1 MKLIYSFFVFMVL
14 FGLKPQ
20 KSADNREIIE
30 RTITSKEI
38 NAALQSV
45 IFLDEKGDFQTAE
58 YQCDTIIKKVENQN
72 FDASTND
79 VLMEIYTYKAIY
91 LQEKE
96 QIVSANDY
104 FEKSLLIFEKS
115 SKKNAAYLAF
125 IYPKLGNNYAKL
137 GDYEKALILHQ
148 KMLQIAIAKKD
159 LETEVQSYINL
170 SIALQNQGKVAEA
183 ILILEKAI
191 PKLQAI
197 SSERKALVF
206 SNYGSLLFQS
216 KNNNQQAINFLFKAE
231 KELKQNKTDTYILAG
246 VYKNLGEIY
255 ATLNLTKKAVAFYH
269 LAITNYKKSTVNR
282 KREIAKT
289 YLLIYQSNTIENQ
302 QNYLDSTALALTNKD
317 LKRIKVENLYAENT
331 FIPLFELA
339 ISQEKNPIQKLNYY
353 TNIFKVQ
360 QLIRSEYLFEEAKF
374 EILQNGSE
382 YLDAIFELCNQLYV
396 KNSDESYLYTAFD
409 FLESTKSI
417 LLIEEMLKQTNASK
431 IKDYQRFKVE
441 IKTQKALLISSNQ
454 EKNREQ
460 SKAIEAKIKQLTFDF
475 NLQNQYLTDVEKLS
489 YKPINAL
496 AFQKHILA
504 KDEMILNYFEGKN
517 SVYNLCLTKD
527 KISLKVILK
536 DSVYLNDLQDFKQLF
551 KFENRYAFNRQ
562 LAEKMG
568 NYLLPKNI
576 KKGSKIIVFTDKLL
590 NDIPFEALVYKHK
603 YFIENGDVYYAF
615 SVNLL
620 SLKREKKNS
629 KNEIISFAPIF
640 EDLKEKK
647 LSASENELHSIH
659 KILKGK
665 SFLREEANSAQFLDL
680 AKEYSIIHIST
691 HAKIDTQLQTASI
704 DFYDKSLFFSQIKE
718 EQFQANLLV
727 LSACETGIGEHKIG
741 EGSMSLARSFAY
753 TGIPSVVSSLW
764 KVNESSSVAI
774 FEEFYKNI
782 AQNATVSFAL
792 NNAKRKY
799 LNNKAIAEEKKQ
811 PYFWATFVLVGQDN
825 ILKVDKNSS
834 FPTILFSIVT
844 ILTIGFLG
852 LSLYSKKRK

>member
-1 MKLIYSFFVFMVL
+1 MKLIYSFFVFMLL

-45 IFLDEKGDFQTAE
+45 IFLDENGDFQTAE
-58 YQCDTIIKKVENQN
+58 YQCDTVIKKVENQN

-159 LETEVQSYINL
+159 LETEVQSYINV

-289 YLLIYQSNTIENQ
+289 YLLIYQLNIIDKQ
-302 QNYLDSTALALTNKD
+302 QNYLDSAALALTNKD

-396 KNSDESYLYTAFD
+396 KNGDESYLYTAFD

-431 IKDYQRFKVE
+431 IKDYQRFKEE

-551 KFENRYAFNRQ
+551 KFENRYAFDRQ

-640 EDLKEKK
+640 ENLKEKK

-704 DFYDKSLFFSQIKE
+704 DFYDKTLFFSQIKE

-764 KVNESSSVAI
+764 KVNEGSSVAI

-782 AQNATVSFAL
+782 AQNETVSFAL
-792 NNAKRKY
+792 NDAKRKY

-825 ILKVDKNSS
+825 TLIVDKNSS
-834 FPTILFSIVT
+834 FHTILFSIVT
-844 ILTIGFLG
+844 LLTIGFLG
-852 LSLYSKKRK
+852 LFLYLKKRK